1 MGLRS
6 FHLFFMVISVLLAVF
21 VAAWANGQY
30 RLEHEGVYLVWMI
43 GAVGA
48 GGGLA
53 SYAMAFRRKT
63 RDL

>member
-1 MGLRS
+1 MGLRG
-6 FHLFFMVISVLLAVF
+6 FHLFFMAISVLLAAF
-21 VAAWANGQY
+21 VAAWASGQY

-48 GGGLA
+48 GGGLI

-63 RDL
+63 RNM